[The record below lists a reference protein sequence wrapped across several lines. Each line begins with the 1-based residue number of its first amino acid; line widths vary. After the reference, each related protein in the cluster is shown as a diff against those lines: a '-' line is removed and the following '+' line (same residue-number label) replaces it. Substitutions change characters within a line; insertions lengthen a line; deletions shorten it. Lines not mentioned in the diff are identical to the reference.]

1 MTYLLDTN
9 VCIRIL
15 NNTSPAV
22 SRHLA
27 DQQPENI
34 YLCTVVQMELY
45 YGAYHS
51 THQDQ
56 NLAILERFFNQFK
69 ILPLNPQ
76 SARIAGQIRS
86 QLARQGTPIG
96 PYDLQIAAISL
107 ANNLTLVTHNTAE
120 FGRVAGLQ
128 IEDWELTD

>member
-15 NNTSPAV
+15 NNMSPAV
-22 SRHLA
+22 SRQLA
-27 DQQPENI
+27 AQQPENI
-34 YLCTVVQMELY
+34 YLCVVVQMELY

-51 THQDQ
+51 SQPEQ
-56 NLAILERFFNQFK
+56 NLAILERFFAQFT

-76 SARIAGQIRS
+76 SARLAGQIRS

-96 PYDLQIAAISL
+96 PYDLQIAAI
-107 ANNLTLVTHNTAE
+107 
-120 FGRVAGLQ
+120 R
-128 IEDWELTD
+128 